1 MYRSKS
7 IVSIVGARPNFIKL
21 APIYRRLKGRITH
34 IIIHTGQHYD
44 FEMSE
49 IFFNEFNLPQPDFNL
64 EIGSGTSC
72 YQVGEMIKQTEKV
85 INEHQFDLAI
95 VYGDTNST
103 FAGAFAALKSN
114 IKIAHVEAGIRS
126 FDRIM
131 PEEINRILTDNLT
144 NYLFA
149 PTDTA
154 VENIKKANLSGQ
166 TFQTGD
172 LSVEILEEYLKKS
185 KQSQI
190 LTRLDLEPD
199 SYILFTMHRAENT
212 SQAENLLSVIKTFE
226 RIDNTKIVFP
236 IHPRT
241 MSILKSNN
249 LYDRITACK
258 NVIITHPVGYIDF
271 VQLMQNSTKIVTDSG
286 GIQKE
291 SFLLS
296 VPCITIRNN
305 TEWVE
310 TIQEGWNTLVGT
322 DSEKIIRAIKSWHPS
337 NSNKKQIFGKGDTSK
352 VISDKILEIIS

>member
-21 APIYRRLKGRITH
+21 APIYRRLKGKVTH
-34 IIIHTGQHYD
+34 TIIHTGQHYD

-49 IFFNEFNLPQPDFNL
+49 IFFNEFNLPKPDFNL

-85 INEHQFDLAI
+85 IREHQFDLAI

-103 FAGAFAALKSN
+103 FAGAFAAFKSN
-114 IKIAHVEAGIRS
+114 IKIGHVEAGIRS
-126 FDRIM
+126 FDRNM
-131 PEEINRILTDNLT
+131 PEEINRVLTDNLSQ
-144 NYLFA
+144 YFFA

-166 TFQTGD
+166 ILQTGD
-172 LSVEILEEYLKKS
+172 LSVEILAEHLKMS

-190 LTRLDLEPD
+190 LSILDLEPD

-212 SQAENLLSVIKTFE
+212 SQAENLLSVIKTME
-226 RIDNTKIVFP
+226 RINHIKIVFP

-241 MSILKSNN
+241 MSILKLNN
-249 LYDRITACK
+249 LYERILACK
-258 NVIITHPVGYIDF
+258 NVKVTQPVGYTDF
-271 VQLMQNSTKIVTDSG
+271 VQLMRNSTKIVTDSG

-310 TIQEGWNTLVGT
+310 TIQEGWNILVGT
-322 DSEKIIRAIKSWHPS
+322 DSEKIIRAIESWYPS
-337 NSNKKQIFGKGDTSK
+337 GSNRKQIFGKGDTSR
-352 VISDKILEIIS
+352 VISDKILDIIR